1 MITAKNASLN
11 FSIIK
16 LSWIRPNGS
25 PSPRK
30 RRHHQF
36 SPLFH
41 IPNIPN
47 ISILVLCQNSYWS
60 HGPVEIVSFPMKN
73 GGIFPYLPYQH
84 SQPLLTFHF
93 PMVFPWFSHGFP
105 PWMRPCFCSQS
116 SQVDPNPLHGWHANR
131 KSSVASGLPPSP
143 GGSRSQSMPGNT
155 ETIKINRCQ

>member
-47 ISILVLCQNSYWS
+47 IPNISILVLCQNSYWS
-60 HGPVEIVSFPMKN
+60 HGPVEIVSFSHEKWWDLS
-73 GGIFPYLPYQH
+73 IFAIP
-84 SQPLLTFHF
+84 TFPTSPNIPFSHGF
-93 PMVFPWFSHGFP
+93 PMVFPHGCGRVFVLN
-105 PWMRPCFCSQS
+105 RPKSTQILCTDGTPIGNLQLLQDCH
-116 SQVDPNPLHGWHANR
+116 QVLEAL
-131 KSSVASGLPPSP
+131 ALSP
-143 GGSRSQSMPGNT
+143 CRGTLKQ
-155 ETIKINRCQ
+155 

>member
-41 IPNIPN
+41 IPNIPNIPN

-93 PMVFPWFSHGFP
+93 PMVFPWFSPMDAAVFFVLN
-105 PWMRPCFCSQS
+105 RPKSTQILCTDGTPIGNLQLLQDCH
-116 SQVDPNPLHGWHANR
+116 QVLEAL
-131 KSSVASGLPPSP
+131 ALSP
-143 GGSRSQSMPGNT
+143 CRGNT